1 MHSNFFEIT
10 VSTYN
15 DKKEKQYS
23 VAPFFQLLSSLA
35 SPISKE
41 TELYNEVKNI
51 VNNFGKTKAS
61 NLLKTQKQICF
72 VKNIIEGS
80 SKPNIS
86 NLDISLFVILAI
98 ENQYS
103 NNSLSIER
111 INKKYCLDRNDYR
124 RQIAKLQNLN
134 FSVYKFSEKEFY
146 DQLPVFDY
154 LYQDGL
160 YIDYKFSD
168 FFNGLIL
175 ASGKTYMLP
184 FSMLTSQRIERNAIY
199 SLGQLFLSINNSSQ
213 KQIKSDEFYEFETTF
228 SLKDFYEFCGIEFKD
243 YRLDSLKDYTFDML
257 NAFITNFD
265 IKSIKIGAQK
275 VFGYNEFLPPSNQ
288 LFEAKKYF
296 KSKKIFFNSILSII
310 FEQKDLPDV

>member
-41 TELYNEVKNI
+41 IELYNEVKSI

-61 NLLKTQKQICF
+61 NLLKMKKQICF
-72 VKNIIEGS
+72 VTNNFDGS

-86 NLDISLFVILAI
+86 NLDISLFFILAI
-98 ENQYS
+98 DNQYS
-103 NNSLSIER
+103 NNSLEINR
-111 INKKYCLDRNDYR
+111 INKEYGLDRIDYR
-124 RQIAKLQNLN
+124 RQIAKLQNLK

-146 DQLPVFDY
+146 DHLPVFDY

-168 FFNGLIL
+168 FFNNIIL
-175 ASGKTYMLP
+175 SSGKTYMLP
-184 FSMLTSQRIERNAIY
+184 FSILSSKRIERNSMF
-199 SLGQLFLSINNSSQ
+199 SLGQLYLSLQKTVQ
-213 KQIKSDEFYEFETTF
+213 KQIKSDEFSKFKITF

-257 NAFITNFD
+257 DAFISNFD
-265 IKSIKIGAQK
+265 IKSIKIGDK
-275 VFGYNEFLPPSNQ
+275 KIFGYNEFLPPSDQ

-296 KSKKIFFNSILSII
+296 KSKKIFVNSIITII
-310 FEQKDLPDV
+310 FEQKDLPDA

>member
-35 SPISKE
+35 SPNSIE
-41 TELYNEVKNI
+41 IELYNEVKYI

-61 NLLKTQKQICF
+61 NLLKVKKQICF
-72 VKNIIEGS
+72 VTNNMFAS

-86 NLDISLFVILAI
+86 NLDISLFVILAT

-103 NNSLSIER
+103 NNSLLTEN
-111 INKKYCLDRNDYR
+111 INKKYYWDRDDYR

-146 DQLPVFDY
+146 NQLPVFDY

-160 YIDYKFSD
+160 YIVYKFSD
-168 FFNGLIL
+168 FFNRFIL
-175 ASGKTYMLP
+175 ASGKTYILP
-184 FSMLTSQRIERNAIY
+184 FSLLTSQRIERNSIF
-199 SLGQLFLSINNSSQ
+199 SLGQLYLSIQKSVQ
-213 KQIKSDEFYEFETTF
+213 KQITSNEYSEFKTTF
-228 SLKDFYEFCGIEFKD
+228 SLKDIYEFCGIEFMD

-257 NAFITNFD
+257 DAFISNFD
-265 IKSIKIGAQK
+265 IKSIKIGDK
-275 VFGYNEFLPPSNQ
+275 KIFGYNEFLPPSDQ

-296 KSKKIFFNSILSII
+296 KSKRFFVNSILTII
-310 FEQKDLPDV
+310 FEQKDLQEV